1 MQVQTEGAVGRR
13 SRRDGKGRKG
23 EKERCFMLDAKKA
36 IKHLIL
42 DRGVKVNQ
50 LAASQKQTAQSFSN
64 WLYRPDSPRINKT
77 ESILAELGCHLAI
90 VDDESGEI
98 LF

>member
-1 MQVQTEGAVGRR
+1 
-13 SRRDGKGRKG
+13 
-23 EKERCFMLDAKKA
+23 MLDAKKA
-36 IKHLIL
+36 IKHLII
-42 DRGVKVNQ
+42 DRGIKVGK
-50 LAASQKQTAQSFSN
+50 LAETQGQSAQSFSN

-90 VDDESGEI
+90 VDNESGEI

>member
-1 MQVQTEGAVGRR
+1 
-13 SRRDGKGRKG
+13 
-23 EKERCFMLDAKKA
+23 MLDAKKA
-36 IKHLIL
+36 IKHLII

-50 LAASQKQTAQSFSN
+50 LADALGLTAQSFSN

-77 ESILAELGCHLAI
+77 ESILKELGCHLAI